1 MSVRLT
7 CPFRTYNLLQT
18 SKMTILNFS
27 CIKNGHYMEILTSP
41 LYKMMSPLRFFIP
54 LVSMRFCGYVFNFPK
69 YKNVKRLIPYLLEKM
84 VFLASKITLFPSS
97 IGKGVF
103 FSTLYVMILQMAK
116 NKCLKFGGHID
127 IQINYKIIWLE
138 VRKKVPILHHLPC
151 FQ

>member
-84 VFLASKITLFPSS
+84 VFLASKTLQSPSS
-97 IGKGVF
+97 AAKKTF
-103 FSTLYVMILQMAK
+103 SSTLNVMILQIVR
-116 NKCLKFGGHID
+116 NECLRFDVHID
-127 IQINYKIIWLE
+127 IQVSY
-138 VRKKVPILHHLPC
+138 
-151 FQ
+151 